1 MITKIVDGSLFEKG
15 HAKMGGRKK
24 GSRNR
29 FGGDLR
35 EAVVAG
41 IQVVGFI
48 ERGKRGWKRGE
59 GGVQG
64 FIEWLALH
72 EPKTA
77 AALFAR
83 VLPYFINLDTELPEV
98 MTEAE
103 MEARLKELGL
113 PIGLIE
119 HMQTAP
125 APLDLDEE
133 VDPYGMGAD
142 ART

>member
-24 GSRNR
+24 GTRNR

-41 IQVVGFI
+41 IQAVGFM
-48 ERGKRGWKRGE
+48 EKAKKGWKRGE

-64 FIEWLALH
+64 FVEWLALH

-77 AALFAR
+77 EALFAR
-83 VLPYFINLDTELPEV
+83 VLPYFINVGGEVPEV
-98 MTEAE
+98 MS
-103 MEARLKELGL
+103 
-113 PIGLIE
+113 
-119 HMQTAP
+119 
-125 APLDLDEE
+125 
-133 VDPYGMGAD
+133 
-142 ART
+142 